1 MTILQ
6 WMILQCFF
14 LPAEHL
20 VVSFL
25 LEMSNQTRWKT
36 IAEAANSFKC
46 MLFNCQ
52 LPLMPCVT
60 FLRLFVLRI
69 HSTASRQASA
79 ADWRNACDLYRMP
92 CLQCFHS
99 ALFFLFLLSSFCIS
113 CFHILRHLQLVK
125 RPTASIKHS
134 WPQQHHG
141 GKFEDP
147 ISSCVMMNPFQVI
160 NISYFLNH
168 LEGELTW
175 ALVARA
181 YFWKGV
187 KCPHPN
193 NMGWCMGMIHS
204 QVMRY
209 LRG

>member
-25 LEMSNQTRWKT
+25 LEMSNQTLWKT
-36 IAEAANSFKC
+36 IAEAANSFRC

-79 ADWRNACDLYRMP
+79 ADRRNACDLYFAPPHAMP
-92 CLQCFHS
+92 SMLPLRS
-99 ALFFLFLLSSFCIS
+99 VFFVFVVLFLYLLFSHPPTFAVGQTAHRINQTFLTSAIS
-113 CFHILRHLQLVK
+113 WREI
-125 RPTASIKHS
+125 
-134 WPQQHHG
+134 
-141 GKFEDP
+141 
-147 ISSCVMMNPFQVI
+147 
-160 NISYFLNH
+160 
-168 LEGELTW
+168 
-175 ALVARA
+175 
-181 YFWKGV
+181 
-187 KCPHPN
+187 
-193 NMGWCMGMIHS
+193 
-204 QVMRY
+204 
-209 LRG
+209 